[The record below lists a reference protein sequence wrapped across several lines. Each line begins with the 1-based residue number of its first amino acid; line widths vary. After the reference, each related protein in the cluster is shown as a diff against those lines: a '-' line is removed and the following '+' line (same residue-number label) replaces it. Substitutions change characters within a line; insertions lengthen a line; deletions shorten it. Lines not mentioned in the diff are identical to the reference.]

1 GDHRL
6 VAYLI
11 PTDGSPA
18 SDVDRLAAEVRAHA
32 VGLLAD
38 YMVPS
43 AFLVIDAFPLTV
55 NGKLDR
61 KALPEP
67 DLAVTAGTGRKPETE
82 REAQLCAV
90 FAEVLGIPEVGVDD
104 NFFELGGHSLL
115 AVTLIERIRT
125 VMGIELPVK
134 ALFTSPT
141 VAALARELTSP
152 ALVIPPNLIPHGARE
167 ITPEMLPLVELSA
180 DDVQRIVDRVPGGA
194 ANIAD
199 IYPLAPLQEGIF
211 FHHVLQAGEGTDAYL
226 LPTVLGFD
234 SREHLDTF
242 TTALQQVVNRHDIL
256 RTAII
261 WQDLPQPVQVVLH
274 EAPIPVTDVVLEPS
288 DTDVPDRLLAACPS
302 VMALDEAPLVRIF
315 VAAEPE
321 DGRWF
326 ALLQVHHL
334 IQDHTTLDIL
344 MNEVRAFLT
353 GQHQTLPAPLP
364 FRDFVA
370 QARLGASR
378 EEHE

>member
-6 VAYLI
+6 VAYI
-11 PTDGSPA
+11 VPA
-18 SDVDRLAAEVRAHA
+18 SEGKQYEDTAELTTEVRAHA

-67 DLAVTAGTGRKPETE
+67 DLAVTAGTGRKPESE

-115 AVTLIERIRT
+115 AVTLIGRIRAALD
-125 VMGIELPVK
+125 VDLSVK
-134 ALFTSPT
+134 ALFTAPT
-141 VAALARELTSP
+141 VAGLAAVLGGP
-152 ALVIPPNLIPHGARE
+152 VFQAPPNLIPQGARE

-199 IYPLAPLQEGIF
+199 IYPLTPLQEGIF
-211 FHHVLQAGEGTDAYL
+211 FHHVLQADEGTDAYL

-261 WQDLPQPVQVVLH
+261 WQNLPQPVQVVLH
-274 EAPIPVTDVVLEPS
+274 EAPISVRTVDLADEGDVTQ
-288 DTDVPDRLLAACPS
+288 RFLAACPS

-370 QARLGASR
+370 QARLGISR